1 MLIIAE
7 AWLQEHVS
15 SVFYLL
21 YFYVYVQISI
31 IKELYIFKFCIFL
44 CLVELLVNK

>member
-15 SVFYLL
+15 SVFDLL
-21 YFYVYVQISI
+21 YFYVYVQIFI
-31 IKELYIFKFCIFL
+31 IKELYILNVVYFY
-44 CLVELLVNK
+44 V